1 MAESGQLGES
11 VARRAGRRSDTLPV
25 MAGRHDYDWVVVGS
39 GFGGSVSAL
48 RLAER
53 GYRVAVLETGRRWA
67 DDEFPRSAWQL
78 RRYVWAPGLGL
89 RGFLRLSV
97 LDHVS
102 VASGVGVGGGSLSYA
117 NTLLVPDEEV
127 FSHPHWSGLRDW
139 VADLAPHYAEA
150 RRMLGATTYTH
161 DVGEHDPADGLLHRL
176 AVARGIQAEYRPTD
190 VGVFLGTPGVRVP
203 DPFLDGEGPERTGC
217 TRCGDCLLG
226 CRVGAKN
233 TLVKNYLHLAERRG
247 VDILPGH
254 EVSSVRPLDGARGT
268 TGYRVVAED
277 SSRRWRRRPARTLTA
292 GGVVLAGGAVGTTS
306 LLLALRDRGDLP
318 RVSPRVGSMFRT
330 NGEFVPAVR
339 LPPGTGPEVSH
350 RVSITSDV
358 RLDEDTHVQT
368 LVYGEHAAMM
378 TAALTFHTR
387 PGPTWRRTLQ
397 LLGSVLRHPGQVLD
411 GLRAGSR
418 RAVMLLHMQHAPGAL
433 RLVLRDGRVRTE
445 QDPDEPLP
453 THLPLSVEV
462 SREMAALAGGLP
474 QAQLLD
480 SLAGLGMTAHP
491 LGGAVIGATSEE
503 GVVDADQRVFGY
515 DRLLVCDGSVIPAN
529 LGSNPS
535 LTITALA
542 ELAMSTVPPA
552 HGSGESSTVL
562 ATRTVDPAPPTPG
575 PASSG
580 DS

>member
-1 MAESGQLGES
+1 MSTPGGHRSGHG
-11 VARRAGRRSDTLPV
+11 
-25 MAGRHDYDWVVVGS
+25 HDYDWIVVGS

-53 GYRVAVLETGRRWA
+53 GYRVAVLETGKRWA
-67 DDEFPRSAWQL
+67 DEEFATSAWQL
-78 RRYVWAPGLGL
+78 RRYFWAPRLGL
-89 RGFLRLSV
+89 RGILRLSV

-117 NTLLVPDEEV
+117 NTLLVPDEE
-127 FSHPHWSGLRDW
+127 FFAHPQWAGLRDW
-139 VADLAPHYAEA
+139 RAALTPHYAEA
-150 RRMLGATTYTH
+150 QRMLGATTYVH
-161 DVGEHDPADGLLHRL
+161 GGLDNDDEAAGFDPADALLHRL
-176 AVARGIQAEYRPTD
+176 AVRRGVEEGYRKTD
-190 VGVFLGTPGVRVP
+190 VGVFLGTPGVTVP
-203 DPFLDGEGPERTGC
+203 DPFLGGDGPDRTGC
-217 TRCGDCLLG
+217 TRCGDCMLG

-233 TLVKNYLHLAERRG
+233 TLVKNYLQLAERLG
-247 VDILPGH
+247 VTILPGH
-254 EVSSVRPLDGARGT
+254 EVTSVRPLDGAIGA

-277 SSRRWRRRPARTLTA
+277 SSHRRRRRPPRTLTA

-306 LLLALRDRGDLP
+306 LLLALRERGDLP
-318 RVSPRVGSMFRT
+318 RLSERVGSLFRT

-339 LPPGTGPEVSH
+339 LPRGTGPEVSH

-358 RLDEDTHVQT
+358 RLDTDTHVQT
-368 LVYGEHAAMM
+368 LVYGERAALM

-433 RLVLRDGRVRTE
+433 RLVRRDGRLRTE

-453 THLPLSVEV
+453 THLPMSVEV
-462 SREMAALAGGLP
+462 SRETASLAGGLP

-480 SLAGLGMTAHP
+480 SVAGLGMTAHP
-491 LGGAVIGATSEE
+491 LGGAVIGASADD
-503 GVVDADQRVFGY
+503 GVVDADHRVFGY
-515 DRLLVCDGSVIPAN
+515 DNLMICDGSVIPSN

-535 LTITALA
+535 LTITALS
-542 ELAMSTVPPA
+542 ELAMSKVPA
-552 HGSGESSTVL
+552 
-562 ATRTVDPAPPTPG
+562 
-575 PASSG
+575 ASASCG
-580 DS
+580 